1 MELFFFWGGGG
12 CGQKLEKIVR
22 SSVLNLED
30 RFDFKKMELD
40 GGRMIQGLRSG
51 EKVARYHT

>member
-1 MELFFFWGGGG
+1 MEPFFFWGGG
-12 CGQKLEKIVR
+12 GQKLEKIVR
-22 SSVLNLED
+22 SSVLKLED

>member
-1 MELFFFWGGGG
+1 ME
-12 CGQKLEKIVR
+12 LEKIMR
-22 SSVLNLED
+22 SLVLNLED

-40 GGRMIQGLRSG
+40 GGRMIQGLRCD